1 MNKKTTLFF
10 ILVASFSAQAKTV
23 YVTDQLNVN
32 LRSGQSTQNKIVE
45 VVTSGT
51 PLKVISKNA
60 ATGYLKVKT
69 NEGTIGFILA
79 RYTLEQ
85 PIARQLL
92 AKAQKNLA
100 LVQDENSRLKTELTS
115 LQQKTATASNNNKSL
130 SKERNQL
137 DKDLTE
143 LRQTAANAIQLKN
156 ERDQLQERV
165 VNVTREKEQLEREN
179 QALQDSA
186 EQDWFL
192 YGGILAFAGI
202 FLGLI
207 IPKLSWPRKNSNW
220 DTF

>member
-1 MNKKTTLFF
+1 VNKKTTIFF
-10 ILVASFSAQAKTV
+10 ILVVSFSAQAKTV

-32 LRSGQSTQNKIVE
+32 IRSGQSTQNKIVE
-45 VVTSGT
+45 VVSSGM
-51 PLKVISKNA
+51 PLKVLSKNP
-60 ATGYLKVKT
+60 ATGYLKVRT
-69 NEGTIGFILA
+69 NAGTIGFLLA
-79 RYTLEQ
+79 RYTLEK
-85 PIARQLL
+85 PIARQSL
-92 AKAQKNLA
+92 AKAQENLA
-100 LVQDENSRLKTELTS
+100 LLNDENTRLKTELAS
-115 LQQKTATASNNNKSL
+115 IQKKTTTANNNNKSL
-130 SKERNQL
+130 SEERNQL

-143 LRQTAANAIQLKN
+143 LRQTSSNAIQLKN